1 MNSVKQQPK
10 LQPDF
15 NQRKSASQQQ
25 QQQQQQQQH
34 QQQRDFLPFKPPL
47 MMEKAEEII
56 DRALTEEENG
66 DSGLLRIH
74 RGSLYRPS
82 GSIMYLQRNAN
93 LIGKGPDGL
102 CEDGYNW
109 TEIIHQVKSL
119 SSGKN
124 HSSGKKSFIR

>member
-1 MNSVKQQPK
+1 MFFLCYFRSRLNSVKQTLQQQQQK
-10 LQPDF
+10 MQPDSH
-15 NQRKSASQQQ
+15 QRKSASQQQ
-25 QQQQQQQQH
+25 QQQQQ

-56 DRALTEEENG
+56 DRAMSE
-66 DSGLLRIH
+66 DQSGLLRIH

-109 TEIIHQVKSL
+109 TEIIHQVNL
-119 SSGKN
+119 
-124 HSSGKKSFIR
+124 HL